1 VPRIVRALAGLVLA
15 ASACAGRP
23 EAPGAPATSPDRL
36 AELQALGY
44 VDYASEPLA
53 PQRAGVV
60 LHDPAR
66 SQPGY
71 DLYASRPLARADLID
86 GDGRVVRSWQG
97 RGAGQWSRVRLL
109 RSGDLVVVGSQQEN
123 PEGGR
128 IDDSH
133 RFLELRS
140 FDDRVLWR
148 RPLPVHHDVNLAP
161 DGRLMALFSEDRRIA
176 EIDPEAEIRDEG
188 IVFVT
193 RSGEVQER
201 RLFVPMLQARPD
213 LFSLQPVRRRR
224 LGDRWLI
231 DLLHANSIAF
241 LDDPRLAARDPIY
254 ALGNV
259 LVTMRHQDTV
269 AILDW
274 DAGRVVWAWGQ
285 GRIRGPHDASLLA
298 DGHILLFDNRLGEG
312 WSRVIEID
320 PLSREVVWEW
330 HASKPTDFYSASR
343 GSAQRLSN
351 GNTLIAESDRGHA
364 FEVTP
369 AGDVVWD
376 FWNPNRDERG
386 RPATIVRM
394 IRYPAEWLDP
404 LL

>member
-1 VPRIVRALAGLVLA
+1 VRIARALAGLLLA
-15 ASACAGRP
+15 ATACAGRP
-23 EAPGAPATSPDRL
+23 EGTPPPSTSPDRL
-36 AELQALGY
+36 AELRALGY
-44 VDYASEPLA
+44 VDYAPEPVA
-53 PQRAGVV
+53 PERSGVV

-86 GDGRVVRSWQG
+86 ADGRTVRSWQG
-97 RGAGQWSRVRLL
+97 RDAGQWSRVRLL
-109 RSGDLVVVGSQQEN
+109 PNGDLVVVGSEQEN
-123 PEGGR
+123 PEAGR
-128 IDDSH
+128 IDDAH

-148 RPLPVHHDVNLAP
+148 RPLPVHHDVNVAP
-161 DGRLMALFSEDRRIA
+161 DGRLMALFSEDRPIPA
-176 EIDPEAEIRDEG
+176 IDPEAEIRDEG

-193 RSGEVQER
+193 RSGQVQER
-201 RLFVPMLQARPD
+201 RLFVPMLRARPD
-213 LFSLQPVRRRR
+213 LFALQPVRRRR

-274 DAGRVVWAWGQ
+274 RAGQVVWAWGQ
-285 GRIRGPHDASLLA
+285 GQIRGPHNASLLGN
-298 DGHILLFDNRLGEG
+298 GHILLFDNRLGEG

-330 HASKPTDFYSASR
+330 HAPNPTDFYTASR
-343 GSAQRLSN
+343 GSAQRLPN

-376 FWNPNRDERG
+376 FWNPNRDESG
-386 RPATIVRM
+386 RPATLVRM
-394 IRYPAEWLDP
+394 VRYPAEWVEP